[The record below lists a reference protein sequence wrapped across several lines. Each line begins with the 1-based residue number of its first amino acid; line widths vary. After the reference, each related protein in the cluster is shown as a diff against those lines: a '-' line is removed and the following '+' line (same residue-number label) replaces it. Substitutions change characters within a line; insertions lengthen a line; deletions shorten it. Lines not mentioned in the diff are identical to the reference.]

1 MEADGGATRQTRRA
15 VSEARS
21 RGKSTTF
28 ENPTTSNPFTALAG
42 QAVQTDDSDEN
53 NENDSMEG
61 DVAFQAAPGPPKP
74 KRFIAV
80 RTPKRKTDTIVVAS
94 EEEEPSGCPPRR
106 TRKPSAKAK
115 QNEADQ
121 DVFGRRRLGDRVGI
135 DEQAVPEN
143 IQEQMNEQTGM
154 LRTLLKEWMKQDAHN
169 KKMEAK
175 LAHMEKELE
184 AVKGECQAV
193 KEELHKTKQE
203 MADGIAALMSGNC
216 SPNPSYAEVARTPPT
231 SQPSNVQTLSSFNTT
246 PSTFTNTLYCTI
258 DTSRVEAEVSDKA
271 SAGAIRTMVEKSM
284 RNEQDNATWRC
295 RAVTI
300 DPKNPHRVR
309 IACRDEAEHKT
320 VKQAVEA
327 NLVQGARILRD
338 DLYPIRVDSV
348 NRTAVLDETGNI
360 RTGAIEALSEEND
373 TQVAKIAWLSNRVV
387 PKAYGSMV
395 VYLTK
400 GSDARR
406 FLQEGFFYAGGESGY
421 TKTFERRDRP
431 NRCYNCQEITSH
443 KAYQCT
449 KTQVCGRCAKEG
461 HHQTECTEVILK
473 CVPCGGPHESFS
485 RNCRKLYPSLHE

>member
-1 MEADGGATRQTRRA
+1 MEAGDGATRLTRRA
-15 VSEARS
+15 ASEARS
-21 RGKSTTF
+21 YGKATTF
-28 ENPTTSNPFTALAG
+28 ENSTTSNPFTALAG
-42 QAVQTDDSDEN
+42 QAGQTDDSDGD
-53 NENDSMEG
+53 NENDLTEG
-61 DVAFQAAPGPPKP
+61 EVAFQAAPGAPKS
-74 KRFIAV
+74 KRFAAV

-94 EEEEPSGCPPRR
+94 EEEDFSSRPPRR

-121 DVFGRRRLGDRVGI
+121 DVFGRRRLAGRVGV

-143 IQEQMNEQTGM
+143 IQEQMNEQTGI

-203 MADGIAALMSGNC
+203 MADGIAALMPGNC
-216 SPNPSYAEVARTPPT
+216 SPNPSYAEVARTLQT
-231 SQPSNVQTLSSFNTT
+231 SQPSNAQTVSSVQTSS
-246 PSTFTNTLYCTI
+246 SGFTNTLYCTI
-258 DTSRVEAEVSDKA
+258 DTSRVEAEVSNQV
-271 SAGAIRTMVEKSM
+271 SAGAIRTMVEKGM

-309 IACRDEAEHKT
+309 LACRDEAEHRM
-320 VKQAVEA
+320 VKQVVEA
-327 NLVQGARILRD
+327 NLVQGARMLRD

-348 NRTAVLDETGNI
+348 NRAVVLDETGNI
-360 RTGAIEALSEEND
+360 RTGATEALGEEND

-400 GSDARR
+400 DSDARR
-406 FLQEGFFYAGGESGY
+406 FL
-421 TKTFERRDRP
+421 
-431 NRCYNCQEITSH
+431 
-443 KAYQCT
+443 
-449 KTQVCGRCAKEG
+449 
-461 HHQTECTEVILK
+461 
-473 CVPCGGPHESFS
+473 
-485 RNCRKLYPSLHE
+485 

>member
-1 MEADGGATRQTRRA
+1 MEAGDGATRQARRVA
-15 VSEARS
+15 SEARS
-21 RGKSTTF
+21 REKATTI
-28 ENPTTSNPFTALAG
+28 ENPTTSNPVTALAG
-42 QAVQTDDSDEN
+42 RAGQTDDSDGDS
-53 NENDSMEG
+53 ENDLTEG
-61 DVAFQAAPGPPKP
+61 YVTSQAAPGAPKP
-74 KRFIAV
+74 KRFVAA

-94 EEEEPSGCPPRR
+94 GEEDFSSRPLRR

-115 QNEADQ
+115 QNEAGQ
-121 DVFGRRRLGDRVGI
+121 DVFGTRRLDGRVGAE
-135 DEQAVPEN
+135 EQAIPEN
-143 IQEQMNEQTGM
+143 IQEQLNEQTGI
-154 LRTLLKEWMKQDAHN
+154 LRTLLKEWVKQDAHN

-184 AVKGECQAV
+184 AVKGECQVV

-231 SQPSNVQTLSSFNTT
+231 SQPSNVQTLSSFNTS

-258 DTSRVEAEVSDKA
+258 DTSRVGAEVSDKA
-271 SAGAIRTMVEKSM
+271 SAGAIRTMVEKSI

-309 IACRDEAEHKT
+309 IACRDEAEYKT
-320 VKQAVEA
+320 VKQAVEG

-360 RTGAIEALSEEND
+360 RTGAIEALGEEND
-373 TQVAKIAWLSNRVV
+373 TQVAKIAWLSNRAV

-421 TKTFERRDRP
+421 TKAFERRDRP

-449 KTQVCGRCAKEG
+449 KTQVCGKCAKEG
-461 HHQTECTEVILK
+461 HYQTECTEAILK

-485 RNCRKLYPSLHE
+485 RNCRKLYPSQHE